1 MEISAVKTSMMTDKT
16 IVYLT
21 KLLNKLAVVNISV
34 IILHTTMK
42 KALLKKKSLNYDRAM
57 EI

>member
-1 MEISAVKTSMMTDKT
+1 MKTSMMTDKT